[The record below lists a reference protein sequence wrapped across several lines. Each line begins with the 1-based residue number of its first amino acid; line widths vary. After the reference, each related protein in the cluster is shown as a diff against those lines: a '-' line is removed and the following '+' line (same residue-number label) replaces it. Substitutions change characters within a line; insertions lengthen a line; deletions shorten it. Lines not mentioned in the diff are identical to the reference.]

1 MELTFDGAQ
10 VLGPDG
16 WEDRPLTLAGDRIA
30 ADRAGRTVDLRGFRL
45 LPGLVDLHGDGFE
58 RHLAPRRGAVTDMA
72 LGLAALETELAASG
86 ITTAMLAQFWS
97 WEGGMRGPDFAE
109 GLATALAG
117 FPAQLDLRLQL
128 RLETGMSDSFDAADA
143 LIARAGIGYVV
154 FNDHLPRAEVAA
166 GKALPRLT
174 GQALKAGRSPDA
186 HAALIREMCARDHG
200 PALAALAGRLAARGV
215 LLGSHDDHRPEDRLR
230 FRALGATVAEFPETV
245 AAAKAARAG
254 CDLIVMGAPNVL
266 RGGSHA
272 GKVAAEGLV
281 AEGLCDVLVSDYH
294 YPALLG
300 AALKLADRY
309 DWSRVW
315 AMVSSAPAGA
325 LGLRDRGHLGAG
337 ARADVV
343 VLNPATRR
351 VEATFAAGRLV
362 HATGAAAA
370 RLIG

>member
-1 MELTFDGAQ
+1 
-10 VLGPDG
+10 
-16 WEDRPLTLAGDRIA
+16 
-30 ADRAGRTVDLRGFRL
+30 
-45 LPGLVDLHGDGFE
+45 
-58 RHLAPRRGAVTDMA
+58 
-72 LGLAALETELAASG
+72 
-86 ITTAMLAQFWS
+86 
-97 WEGGMRGPDFAE
+97 
-109 GLATALAG
+109 
-117 FPAQLDLRLQL
+117 
-128 RLETGMSDSFDAADA
+128 
-143 LIARAGIGYVV
+143 
-154 FNDHLPRAEVAA
+154 
-166 GKALPRLT
+166 
-174 GQALKAGRSPDA
+174 
-186 HAALIREMCARDHG
+186 
-200 PALAALAGRLAARGV
+200 
-215 LLGSHDDHRPEDRLR
+215 
-230 FRALGATVAEFPETV
+230 
-245 AAAKAARAG
+245 
-254 CDLIVMGAPNVL
+254 MGAPNVL

-370 RLIG
+370 RLMG